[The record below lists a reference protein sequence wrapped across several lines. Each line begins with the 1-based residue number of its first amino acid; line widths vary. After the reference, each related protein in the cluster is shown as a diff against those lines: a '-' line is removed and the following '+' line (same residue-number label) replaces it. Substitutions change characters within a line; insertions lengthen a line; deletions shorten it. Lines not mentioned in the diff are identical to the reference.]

1 MWQKRKLAKFDLCLC
16 SVAVTHDRSHGTALF
31 KPAIPKNG
39 IAEKE
44 EVGAGRR
51 DRTGLSRK
59 SPCQM
64 RGLNMK
70 VISEVKV

>member
-1 MWQKRKLAKFDLCLC
+1 M
-16 SVAVTHDRSHGTALF
+16 F

-59 SPCQM
+59 SPYQV
-64 RGLNMK
+64 RELNMK